1 MLQRWMLALFSYPGY
16 VAVLLGMITVLLG
29 LYVWSATEVRRSRDR
44 RMQEIRDTLYIS
56 TTLLGQLTA
65 KEHRNVDLTEHEHHE
80 LLSAMLSCRAAVHLS
95 PQLQDQIRSCIID
108 VDPARL
114 ALMHR
119 ALERESA
126 ALSDELNRYA
136 HPDHWGRA
144 IWNVIRPAAE
154 PAAVVAVLYLI
165 ADFVFRQQGLLYPFW
180 HSWSNALP
188 WIRFVSL
195 IITVFYGYLLWS
207 SPRQGSSGTV
217 TKALFTLIAMCS
229 LLHLI
234 GLAAAPYA
242 LGLQLI
248 LFISGFSLTG
258 APSRSDRPY
267 AGHTDS
273 DKELNHSTEAHEDE
287 NLDVE
292 LNLYKPRTSG
302 AISEK

>member
-1 MLQRWMLALFSYPGY
+1 MFQRWIPALFSYPGFG
-16 VAVLLGMITVLLG
+16 ALLLGMIAVLLG
-29 LYVWSATEVRRSRDR
+29 LYIWSATEVRRSRDR
-44 RMQEIRDTLYIS
+44 RIQAIRDTLYIS
-56 TTLLGQLTA
+56 TTLLGQLTV
-65 KEHRNVDLTEHEHHE
+65 KEHRNDALTEQEHHE
-80 LLSAMLSCRAAVHLS
+80 LLTAMLSCRTAVHLS

-144 IWNVIRPAAE
+144 VWNVIRPAAE
-154 PAAVVAVLYLI
+154 PAAVAAVVYLI
-165 ADFVFRQQGLLYPFW
+165 ADFVFRQQGLMYPFW
-180 HSWSNALP
+180 HSWFNALP

-207 SPRQGSSGTV
+207 SPKQRSSGTV
-217 TKALFTLIAMCS
+217 TKALVTLIALCS

-258 APSRSDRPY
+258 TPSRSDRPFV
-267 AGHTDS
+267 GHSDS
-273 DKELNHSTEAHEDE
+273 DKEWNSRTEAQEDE
-287 NLDVE
+287 NVDME